1 MNSFLAAAV
10 VFACLFGAVL
20 LGMGLRRLL
29 PEHHLSA
36 DTKDTVKLAMGL
48 VATMS
53 ALLLGLLVSSAKGAY
68 DAERTQVIQMAAK
81 VAFLDRMLADY
92 GPEAA
97 DIRAQLR
104 TLVEEAVRRMW
115 PEERTIPPQLA
126 PNTQAGDAVYFAIQR
141 LSPRDDLQRNLKAQA
156 TTLAVEGGQLRTL
169 LVAQSVSSISKPL
182 LIVMVS
188 WLVMIFLSFSLFAP
202 PNATA
207 NLALVVAVL
216 AVSGAIFLILE
227 LDQPFGG
234 LIQISSEPM
243 LNALSYLAK

>member
-1 MNSFLAAAV
+1 MNALLTTTM

-29 PEHHLSA
+29 PEHHLSD

-48 VATMS
+48 VATMA

-68 DAERTQVIQMAAK
+68 DAEQTQVIQIAAK
-81 VAFLDRMLADY
+81 VTFLDRMLADY

-141 LSPRDDLQRNLKAQA
+141 LSPRDDLQRRLKAQA
-156 TTLAVEGGQLRTL
+156 ATLAVEGGQLRTL
-169 LVAQSVSSISKPL
+169 LIAQSVPSISKL
-182 LIVMVS
+182 LLVVMVS
-188 WLVMIFLSFSLFAP
+188 WLVVIFLSFSLFAP

-207 NLALVVAVL
+207 TLALVVAVL

-227 LDQPFGG
+227 LDQSFGG
-234 LIQISSEPM
+234 LIQISNEPI
-243 LNALSYLAK
+243 LNALSHLAK